1 MLGSW
6 IMKLENWITGI
17 VITAVFILLVTFC
30 GDTGV
35 DGPPRFFGEIR

>member
-1 MLGSW
+1 MLGYMC
-6 IMKLENWITGI
+6 MKLENWIQGI

-35 DGPPRFFGEIR
+35 DGPPRFFGESR